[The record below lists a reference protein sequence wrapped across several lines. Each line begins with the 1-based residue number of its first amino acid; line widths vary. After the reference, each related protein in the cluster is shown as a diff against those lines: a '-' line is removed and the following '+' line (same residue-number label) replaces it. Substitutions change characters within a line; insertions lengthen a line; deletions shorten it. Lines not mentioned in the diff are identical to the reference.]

1 MAQHTNKP
9 NAANKPAKQQATREG
24 DEPQDI
30 REAKPDHDRADSK
43 DRGRDR
49 NPGDMQ
55 RDENGRKATESRD
68 LVDAADTDV
77 RGTGFDE
84 SDSDLD
90 DAAGDADFAGEDETN
105 ASGGSHSKN
114 PNPRNR

>member
-1 MAQHTNKP
+1 MAQQTNRP
-9 NAANKPAKQQATREG
+9 NPADNSGNKPAKRQATREG

-30 REAKPDHDRADSK
+30 REAKPDHDRPDSK

-49 NPGDMQ
+49 SPGDMQ
-55 RDENGRKATESRD
+55 RDD
-68 LVDAADTDV
+68 DDAPSDV

-84 SDSDLD
+84 SDTDLD
-90 DAAGDADFAGEDETN
+90 SEAGDPKFMGEDETN
-105 ASGGSHSKN
+105 ASGGSHIKN